1 MVKVKIC
8 GITNYED
15 AMFAAESG
23 ADALGFI
30 FASSPRHIEPAE
42 AREIIRRLPPLVKTV
57 GVFVD
62 EDPERIKEI
71 VGYCGLDIVQLHGN
85 ESPDICERLMPGV
98 VKTIRVKDD
107 ASVKGLED
115 YKGKTR
121 GLLLDTYSEKAAG
134 GTGRTFNWDLAIGV
148 KELGMPVILA
158 GGLGPLNIV
167 EAVLKVEPYAVDV
180 GSGVEE
186 RPGKKSHALISE
198 FFEKLRR

>member
-23 ADALGFI
+23 VDALGFI
-30 FASSPRHIEPAE
+30 FASSPRRIEPAE
-42 AREIIRRLPPLVKTV
+42 AREIIRGLPPLVKTV

-71 VGYCGLDIVQLHGN
+71 VGYCCLDIVQLHGN
-85 ESPDICERLMPGV
+85 ESPDVCERFMPGV
-98 VKTIRVKDD
+98 IKSIRVKDD
-107 ASVKGLED
+107 ASIKGLED
-115 YKGKTR
+115 YKGKTK

-134 GTGRTFNWDLAIGV
+134 GTGRTFNWDLAIGA
-148 KELGMPVILA
+148 KEMGMPVILA
-158 GGLGPLNIV
+158 GGLGPSNIV

-180 GSGVEE
+180 SSGVEE
-186 RPGKKSHALISE
+186 RPGKKSHTLIRE